1 MFLTVKNKC
10 LDISHIKAVIF
21 DMDGTLVESEHIWSE
36 AKQSI
41 ARDAGI
47 NITEDGLKIYWRG
60 PNDFIDDVLT
70 PMHKSHRA
78 ELNRKIQKRVLVDY
92 GSKIRVIDGAIEILN
107 AFSMAGVRLVICLS
121 GPLQAIESI

>member
-10 LDISHIKAVIF
+10 LDISHINAVIF

-47 NITEDGLKIYWRG
+47 NITEDGLNKYIGRG
-60 PNDFIDDVLT
+60 LT
-70 PMHKSHRA
+70 
-78 ELNRKIQKRVLVDY
+78 
-92 GSKIRVIDGAIEILN
+92 ILLMRCSRQCIN
-107 AFSMAGVRLVICLS
+107 HIA
-121 GPLQAIESI
+121 QN